1 MKLTKIIH
9 FYAKNAK
16 WLLWILKPKWVII
29 MLFMNNQ
36 WGVNLLLNFTCLMLQ
51 NAIHWIFRHEGH
63 LLAIQFWFIG
73 LLFNS
78 EQQTLLM
85 LSYAFLWRSCPCC
98 HHSLFSWHLSI
109 LPQAA
114 QQSFASCVWT
124 MRLWL
129 LMEFRL
135 HTWTTPSGRIKLHLP
150 CKPVVWP
157 WTFAAMATR
166 VRWGPT
172 ERLSFHSP
180 KMICD
185 ILTSNF
191 QPHIR
196 WFAEWPCFF
205 FFRFFGYF
213 H

>member
-1 MKLTKIIH
+1 
-9 FYAKNAK
+9 
-16 WLLWILKPKWVII
+16 
-29 MLFMNNQ
+29 
-36 WGVNLLLNFTCLMLQ
+36 MLQ
-51 NAIHWIFRHEGH
+51 DAIHWIFRHEGH

-85 LSYAFLWRSCPCC
+85 LSDAFLLRRCPCC

-150 CKPVVWP
+150 CKLVVWP

-172 ERLSFHSP
+172 ERLSFHPP

-191 QPHIR
+191 QPRIR
-196 WFAEWPCFF
+196 WFVEWPRFF
-205 FFRFFGYF
+205 FLMAGYF